1 MWGQLF
7 CQENGGTP
15 LTLGNKKARRV
26 NTPGPKMRR
35 PRDPWLL
42 RASHEA
48 TSSLPTQERSSAS
61 QIAGRRDEPPGL
73 SLSPGAEHS
82 SKAEIAPQQLPKALC
97 HFDSPPFSYNTYLF
111 DWFGSIIPQPHW
123 VVKPFFRLFWWEL
136 GFCEKSKKTPPAKV
150 MSFFFKV
157 KMLCLLKIVPFLSV
171 PLRSAALHLLLVVS
185 DHQTPA

>member
-7 CQENGGTP
+7 CQEKGGTP
-15 LTLGNKKARRV
+15 RRWATKKPGER
-26 NTPGPKMRR
+26 NTPGPSYEKTAR
-35 PRDPWLL
+35 PLVSPCLSR
-42 RASHEA
+42 SHQPLA
-48 TSSLPTQERSSAS
+48 MQERSSAS

-123 VVKPFFRLFWWEL
+123 VVNPFFRLFWWEF
-136 GFCEKSKKTPPAKV
+136 GF
-150 MSFFFKV
+150 
-157 KMLCLLKIVPFLSV
+157 
-171 PLRSAALHLLLVVS
+171 
-185 DHQTPA
+185 

>member
-1 MWGQLF
+1 MEVPPSRWA
-7 CQENGGTP
+7 T
-15 LTLGNKKARRV
+15 KKPGER

-35 PRDPWLL
+35 PRDPWPL

-48 TSSLPTQERSSAS
+48 TSNLPTQERSSAS

-111 DWFGSIIPQPHW
+111 DWFDSIIPQPHW

-136 GFCEKSKKTPPAKV
+136 GLYMTSINVTPPRHLSGGHLCS
-150 MSFFFKV
+150 SFKYRSHHSTYFRRIN
-157 KMLCLLKIVPFLSV
+157 IVNDFLY
-171 PLRSAALHLLLVVS
+171 
-185 DHQTPA
+185 

>member
-26 NTPGPKMRR
+26 NDSRTEYEKTAR
-35 PRDPWLL
+35 PL
-42 RASHEA
+42 ASSCLSRSHQQLA
-48 TSSLPTQERSSAS
+48 MQERSLAS

-123 VVKPFFRLFWWEL
+123 VVNPFFRLFWWEL
-136 GFCEKSKKTPPAKV
+136 GFCEKDK
-150 MSFFFKV
+150 
-157 KMLCLLKIVPFLSV
+157 L
-171 PLRSAALHLLLVVS
+171 PL
-185 DHQTPA
+185 

>member
-7 CQENGGTP
+7 CQEKGGTP
-15 LTLGNKKARRV
+15 RRWATKKPGEST
-26 NTPGPKMRR
+26 TPGPSMRR
-35 PRDPWLL
+35 PRDPWPL

-48 TSSLPTQERSSAS
+48 TSSLPTQERNSAS

-123 VVKPFFRLFWWEL
+123 VVKPFFQIILV
-136 GFCEKSKKTPPAKV
+136 GIGVCEIERKLPRTAQTWYEV
-150 MSFFFKV
+150 
-157 KMLCLLKIVPFLSV
+157 VPS
-171 PLRSAALHLLLVVS
+171 
-185 DHQTPA
+185 

>member
-1 MWGQLF
+1 MRGSTFLPRKWRY
-7 CQENGGTP
+7 P
-15 LTLGNKKARRV
+15 PTLGNKKARRV

-111 DWFGSIIPQPHW
+111 DWFVSIIPQPHW
-123 VVKPFFRLFWWEL
+123 VVKPFFQIILVGIGDFP
-136 GFCEKSKKTPPAKV
+136 KKPK
-150 MSFFFKV
+150 
-157 KMLCLLKIVPFLSV
+157 
-171 PLRSAALHLLLVVS
+171 
-185 DHQTPA
+185 

>member
-7 CQENGGTP
+7 CQEKGGTP
-15 LTLGNKKARRV
+15 FTLGNKKARRV
-26 NTPGPKMRR
+26 NDSRTEYEKTARPPASPCTARERR
-35 PRDPWLL
+35 RL
-42 RASHEA
+42 ASIRTH
-48 TSSLPTQERSSAS
+48 SAS

-136 GFCEKSKKTPPAKV
+136 GFCEKIK
-150 MSFFFKV
+150 FY
-157 KMLCLLKIVPFLSV
+157 
-171 PLRSAALHLLLVVS
+171 
-185 DHQTPA
+185 

>member
-1 MWGQLF
+1 
-7 CQENGGTP
+7 
-15 LTLGNKKARRV
+15 
-26 NTPGPKMRR
+26 MRR
-35 PRDPWLL
+35 PRDPWPL

-111 DWFGSIIPQPHW
+111 DWFDSIIPQPHW
-123 VVKPFFRLFWWEL
+123 VVNPFFRLFWWEL
-136 GFCEKSKKTPPAKV
+136 GFCEKGK
-150 MSFFFKV
+150 
-157 KMLCLLKIVPFLSV
+157 L
-171 PLRSAALHLLLVVS
+171 PL
-185 DHQTPA
+185 

>member
-1 MWGQLF
+1 MLYQNFEECSELRIRKDSDAGVSF
-7 CQENGGTP
+7 SA
-15 LTLGNKKARRV
+15 KKKEVPTSRWATKKPGESM
-26 NTPGPKMRR
+26 TPGPSMRR
-35 PRDPWLL
+35 PRDPL
-42 RASHEA
+42 ASSCLSRSHQQLA
-48 TSSLPTQERSSAS
+48 MQERSLAS

-136 GFCEKSKKTPPAKV
+136 GFCEKIN
-150 MSFFFKV
+150 FY
-157 KMLCLLKIVPFLSV
+157 
-171 PLRSAALHLLLVVS
+171 
-185 DHQTPA
+185 

>member
-1 MWGQLF
+1 MWSQLF

-26 NTPGPKMRR
+26 NDSRTEYEKTAR
-35 PRDPWLL
+35 PL
-42 RASHEA
+42 ASPCLSRSHQQLA
-48 TSSLPTQERSSAS
+48 MQERSLAS

-123 VVKPFFRLFWWEL
+123 VVKPFFQ
-136 GFCEKSKKTPPAKV
+136 
-150 MSFFFKV
+150 
-157 KMLCLLKIVPFLSV
+157 II
-171 PLRSAALHLLLVVS
+171 LVGIGVL
-185 DHQTPA
+185 

>member
-1 MWGQLF
+1 MFGVK
-7 CQENGGTP
+7 NSDAGGSFSA
-15 LTLGNKKARRV
+15 KKMEVPPSRWATKKPGESM
-26 NTPGPKMRR
+26 TPGPSMRR
-35 PRDPWLL
+35 PRDPWPL

-111 DWFGSIIPQPHW
+111 DWLSSIIPQPTGLSSPFSDYFGGNW
-123 VVKPFFRLFWWEL
+123 GFVKRTNSH
-136 GFCEKSKKTPPAKV
+136 CD
-150 MSFFFKV
+150 MSCICCTDT
-157 KMLCLLKIVPFLSV
+157 LYL
-171 PLRSAALHLLLVVS
+171 
-185 DHQTPA
+185 

>member
-1 MWGQLF
+1 MWGEGFLPRK
-7 CQENGGTP
+7 GGTP
-15 LTLGNKKARRV
+15 RRWATKKPGER
-26 NTPGPKMRR
+26 NTPGPSYEKTARPPASPCTARERR
-35 PRDPWLL
+35 RL
-42 RASHEA
+42 ASIRTH
-48 TSSLPTQERSSAS
+48 SAS

-136 GFCEKSKKTPPAKV
+136 GFCEKGK
-150 MSFFFKV
+150 
-157 KMLCLLKIVPFLSV
+157 LILYKIAIAISRQFIC
-171 PLRSAALHLLLVVS
+171 
-185 DHQTPA
+185 

>member
-7 CQENGGTP
+7 CQEKGGTP
-15 LTLGNKKARRV
+15 RRWATKKPGER
-26 NTPGPKMRR
+26 NTPGPSYEKTARPPASPCTARERR
-35 PRDPWLL
+35 RL
-42 RASHEA
+42 ASIRTH
-48 TSSLPTQERSSAS
+48 SAS

-136 GFCEKSKKTPPAKV
+136 GFCEKSKKGLSQNDFLKSYEAAP
-150 MSFFFKV
+150 FF
-157 KMLCLLKIVPFLSV
+157 
-171 PLRSAALHLLLVVS
+171 
-185 DHQTPA
+185 

>member
-1 MWGQLF
+1 MGSTFLPRKWRYPPHAGQ
-7 CQENGGTP
+7 QKSPASE
-15 LTLGNKKARRV
+15 TLPDRV
-26 NTPGPKMRR
+26 MRR
-35 PRDPWLL
+35 PHDLWPL

-123 VVKPFFRLFWWEL
+123 VVNPFFRLFWWEL
-136 GFCEKSKKTPPAKV
+136 GFCEKDK
-150 MSFFFKV
+150 
-157 KMLCLLKIVPFLSV
+157 L
-171 PLRSAALHLLLVVS
+171 PL
-185 DHQTPA
+185 

>member
-1 MWGQLF
+1 MFEFQDVGEGFLPRKRRYPPHTGQ
-7 CQENGGTP
+7 QKSPASE
-15 LTLGNKKARRV
+15 TLPDRV
-26 NTPGPKMRR
+26 MRR
-35 PRDPWLL
+35 PRDPWPL

-48 TSSLPTQERSSAS
+48 TSSLPTQERSLAS

-111 DWFGSIIPQPHW
+111 DWFVSIIPQPHW

-136 GFCEKSKKTPPAKV
+136 GFCEKGK
-150 MSFFFKV
+150 
-157 KMLCLLKIVPFLSV
+157 LS
-171 PLRSAALHLLLVVS
+171 L
-185 DHQTPA
+185 

>member
-26 NTPGPKMRR
+26 NDSRTEYEKTAR
-35 PRDPWLL
+35 PL
-42 RASHEA
+42 ASPCLSRSHQQLA
-48 TSSLPTQERSSAS
+48 MQERSSAS

-136 GFCEKSKKTPPAKV
+136 GFCEKGKKRATGGGCPSVALKLC
-150 MSFFFKV
+150 FK
-157 KMLCLLKIVPFLSV
+157 
-171 PLRSAALHLLLVVS
+171 
-185 DHQTPA
+185 TYY

>member
-1 MWGQLF
+1 
-7 CQENGGTP
+7 
-15 LTLGNKKARRV
+15 
-26 NTPGPKMRR
+26 MRR
-35 PRDPWLL
+35 PRDPWPL
-42 RASHEA
+42 RVSHEA

>member
-1 MWGQLF
+1 MLYQNFEECLELRIRKDSDVGSTFLPRKWRYPPHAGQ
-7 CQENGGTP
+7 QKSPASKHSRTEDEKT
-15 LTLGNKKARRV
+15 
-26 NTPGPKMRR
+26 
-35 PRDPWLL
+35 RDPWPL

-48 TSSLPTQERSSAS
+48 ASSLPTQERSSAS

-136 GFCEKSKKTPPAKV
+136 GFCEKIK
-150 MSFFFKV
+150 FY
-157 KMLCLLKIVPFLSV
+157 
-171 PLRSAALHLLLVVS
+171 
-185 DHQTPA
+185 

>member
-1 MWGQLF
+1 MRGAAFL
-7 CQENGGTP
+7 P
-15 LTLGNKKARRV
+15 RKRRYPPTLGNKKARRV

-35 PRDPWLL
+35 PRDPRHP

-97 HFDSPPFSYNTYLF
+97 HFDSPPFSYNTHLF

-136 GFCEKSKKTPPAKV
+136 GFCEKIK
-150 MSFFFKV
+150 FY
-157 KMLCLLKIVPFLSV
+157 
-171 PLRSAALHLLLVVS
+171 
-185 DHQTPA
+185 

>member
-1 MWGQLF
+1 MFEFQDV
-7 CQENGGTP
+7 GGRFSAKKRKYP
-15 LTLGNKKARRV
+15 PTLGNKKARRV
-26 NTPGPKMRR
+26 NTPGPSYEKTARPPASPCTARERR
-35 PRDPWLL
+35 RL
-42 RASHEA
+42 ASIRTH
-48 TSSLPTQERSSAS
+48 SAS

-136 GFCEKSKKTPPAKV
+136 GFCEKGKKSHRRKDF
-150 MSFFFKV
+150 S
-157 KMLCLLKIVPFLSV
+157 
-171 PLRSAALHLLLVVS
+171 LRR
-185 DHQTPA
+185 

>member
-1 MWGQLF
+1 MEVPPSRWA
-7 CQENGGTP
+7 T
-15 LTLGNKKARRV
+15 KKPGESM
-26 NTPGPKMRR
+26 TPGPSMRR
-35 PRDPWLL
+35 PRDPWPL

-136 GFCEKSKKTPPAKV
+136 GFSPKIQNSHPAGV
-150 MSFFFKV
+150 FFVEYTGGGFTV
-157 KMLCLLKIVPFLSV
+157 DTRFLIIF
-171 PLRSAALHLLLVVS
+171 
-185 DHQTPA
+185 

>member
-1 MWGQLF
+1 MLYQNFEECSELRIRKDSDAGVSFSAKKKEVPPDAGQ
-7 CQENGGTP
+7 QKSPASKHSRTEYEKTARP
-15 LTLGNKKARRV
+15 L
-26 NTPGPKMRR
+26 
-35 PRDPWLL
+35 
-42 RASHEA
+42 ASSCLSRSHQQLA
-48 TSSLPTQERSSAS
+48 MQERSLAS

-136 GFCEKSKKTPPAKV
+136 GFCEKGK
-150 MSFFFKV
+150 
-157 KMLCLLKIVPFLSV
+157 L
-171 PLRSAALHLLLVVS
+171 PL
-185 DHQTPA
+185 

>member
-1 MWGQLF
+1 MLYQNFEECLELRIQMRGSAFL
-7 CQENGGTP
+7 P
-15 LTLGNKKARRV
+15 RKRRYPPTLGNKKARRV
-26 NTPGPKMRR
+26 NTPGPSMRR

-123 VVKPFFRLFWWEL
+123 VVKPFSDYFGGNW
-136 GFCEKSKKTPPAKV
+136 GFVKRGNSHCD
-150 MSFFFKV
+150 MSCICCTDT
-157 KMLCLLKIVPFLSV
+157 LYL
-171 PLRSAALHLLLVVS
+171 
-185 DHQTPA
+185 

>member
-7 CQENGGTP
+7 CQEKGGTP

-26 NTPGPKMRR
+26 NTPGPSMRR
-35 PRDPWLL
+35 PRDPWPL

-123 VVKPFFRLFWWEL
+123 VVKPFFRLFWWEF
-136 GFCEKSKKTPPAKV
+136 GFCEKRKPRLAYYQPRISG
-150 MSFFFKV
+150 
-157 KMLCLLKIVPFLSV
+157 
-171 PLRSAALHLLLVVS
+171 
-185 DHQTPA
+185 

>member
-1 MWGQLF
+1 M
-7 CQENGGTP
+7 
-15 LTLGNKKARRV
+15 
-26 NTPGPKMRR
+26 TPGPSMRR

-136 GFCEKSKKTPPAKV
+136 GFCEKIK
-150 MSFFFKV
+150 FY
-157 KMLCLLKIVPFLSV
+157 
-171 PLRSAALHLLLVVS
+171 
-185 DHQTPA
+185 

>member
-35 PRDPWLL
+35 PRDPWPL

-136 GFCEKSKKTPPAKV
+136 GFCEKGKKSHRRKDF
-150 MSFFFKV
+150 S
-157 KMLCLLKIVPFLSV
+157 
-171 PLRSAALHLLLVVS
+171 LRR
-185 DHQTPA
+185 

>member
-26 NTPGPKMRR
+26 NTPGPSMRR
-35 PRDPWLL
+35 PRDPWPL
-42 RASHEA
+42 RVSHEA

-61 QIAGRRDEPPGL
+61 QIAGRHDEPPGL

-136 GFCEKSKKTPPAKV
+136 GFCEKDK
-150 MSFFFKV
+150 
-157 KMLCLLKIVPFLSV
+157 L
-171 PLRSAALHLLLVVS
+171 PL
-185 DHQTPA
+185 